1 MSQAIRNARRVGT
14 TLHYSATQPS
24 NNMHEEEKL
33 NLGFKL
39 YPRRGSKLNM
49 NHPVKI
55 VQFERGR
62 RRT

>member
-1 MSQAIRNARRVGT
+1 
-14 TLHYSATQPS
+14 
-24 NNMHEEEKL
+24 MHEEEKL

-62 RRT
+62 RTT